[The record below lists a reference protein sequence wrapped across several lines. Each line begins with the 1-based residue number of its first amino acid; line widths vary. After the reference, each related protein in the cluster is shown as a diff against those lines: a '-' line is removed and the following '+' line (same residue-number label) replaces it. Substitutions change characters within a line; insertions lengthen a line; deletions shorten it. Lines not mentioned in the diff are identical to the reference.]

1 MLNKTVRLAC
11 SLVIAAG
18 IFVVN
23 AQADDY
29 ANTIAVFKESP
40 AVAKFFDSAYGY
52 AVFPTIGK
60 AGFIVG
66 GAYGK
71 GQVYRENKVTGRS
84 SVFEGS
90 LGLQLGGKAFRQIIF
105 FQDQRSYD
113 EFTSGGFEFDAT
125 AQAVIITA
133 GAEGQVGTGG
143 STAGATAGPR
153 TGAQAETRYTKG
165 MAVFIHT
172 VGGLMGELSV
182 GGQKFSFTPL

>member
-1 MLNKTVRLAC
+1 MFRKASGLAC
-11 SLVIAAG
+11 SLVLTAG
-18 IFVVN
+18 VFISV

-29 ANTIAVFKESP
+29 AHTIAVFKDSP
-40 AVAKFFDSAYGY
+40 AVVKFFDNAYGY

-71 GQVYRENKVTGRS
+71 GQVYRGGEVTGRS
-84 SVFEGS
+84 KVYEGS
-90 LGLQLGGKAFRQIIF
+90 FGLQLGGKAFRQIIF
-105 FQDQRSYD
+105 FQDQRAYD
-113 EFTSGGFEFDAT
+113 EFTGGGFEFDAT

-133 GAEGQVGTGG
+133 GAEAQAGTGG
-143 STAGATAGPR
+143 STAGATAGPK

-165 MAVFIHT
+165 MAVFIHS

-182 GGQKFSFTPL
+182 GGQKFSFEPL